1 VLPYELASKY
11 VAPRVRALV
20 AVKLVRE
27 YGVSQVRVSKLL
39 GVTQPMVSK
48 YLSEDIG
55 KVLEE
60 LRGMGLDVAEV
71 ENVATLLSEVASR
84 GSTEDYTRIFT
95 AYLNSLLSRG
105 ALCRLHRSAY
115 PGLSPAC
122 SVCRALLRAQPDTY
136 VEEVSEALRILSEDL
151 LAYKLIPEV
160 GSNIVSCRPDARSF
174 LDVVGFSGRVIRVGE
189 RVVAVGEPTYG
200 GSRHLASVLLVVRRF
215 RRDVR
220 GAVAVRYSQECVETL
235 RRAGLRVVVTGPHSS
250 RDEVVEDIAKQLEG
264 TPDPWTV
271 DAVADV
277 GGSGI
282 EPVIYVFGSTAIE
295 AVRRALLCARS
306 T

>member
-1 VLPYELASKY
+1 MLPYELVSRY

-27 YGVSQVRVSKLL
+27 YGISQVKVSKLL

-60 LRGMGLDVAEV
+60 LRGMGLDLVEV
-71 ENVATLLSEVASR
+71 ENVASLLSEVASR

-105 ALCRLHRSAY
+105 ALCRLHRSIY
-115 PGLSPAC
+115 PGLSSGC
-122 SVCRALLRAQPDTY
+122 SVCRALLRAQLDTY
-136 VEEVSEALRILSEDL
+136 VEEVYEALRILSEEP
-151 LAYKLIPEV
+151 LAYRLVPEV
-160 GSNIVSCRPDARSF
+160 GSNIVSCRPDASSI

-200 GSRHLASVLLVVRRF
+200 GSRHLASVLLVVRKF
-215 RRDVR
+215 RGDLR
-220 GAVAVRYSQECVETL
+220 GAVAVRHSQNCVEEL
-235 RRAGLRVVVTGPHSS
+235 ARAGLRVVATGPHSS
-250 RDEVVEDIAKQLEG
+250 RDVVVEDIGRQLERV
-264 TPDPWTV
+264 PEPWAV
-271 DAVADV
+271 DAIADL

-295 AVRRALLCARS
+295 AVRRALLCAR
-306 T
+306 TT

>member
-1 VLPYELASKY
+1 MLPHELVSRY

-20 AVKLVRE
+20 AVKLVKE
-27 YGVSQVRVSKLL
+27 YGISQVRISKLL

-48 YLSEDIG
+48 YLSEDTD

-60 LRGMGLDVAEV
+60 LRSMGLDLVEV
-71 ENVATLLSEVASR
+71 ENVASLLSEVASR

-105 ALCRLHRSAY
+105 ALCRFHRSVY
-115 PGLSPAC
+115 PGLSSGC

-136 VEEVSEALRILSEDL
+136 VEEVYEALRILSEEPL
-151 LAYKLIPEV
+151 SYRLVPEV
-160 GSNIVSCRPDARSF
+160 GSNIVSCRPDASSF

-200 GSRHLASVLLVVRRF
+200 GSRHLASVLLVVKKF
-215 RRDVR
+215 RRGLR
-220 GAVAVRYSQECVETL
+220 GAVAVRYSQDCVEELT
-235 RRAGLRVVVTGPHSS
+235 RAGLRVVTAGPHSS
-250 RDEVVEDIAKQLEG
+250 RDTVVEDIERHLERVLE
-264 TPDPWTV
+264 PWTV
-271 DAVADV
+271 DAIADL

-295 AVRRALLCARS
+295 AVRRALLCAG
-306 T
+306 TT